1 MAEVEGGVPVRAR
14 KGGSVQ
20 RMEDF
25 GRRTDVGVCTR
36 AQHGGTRDNVGILA
50 QYEDDESPSP
60 SPEHGSFAVRQA
72 DSKCAWLFLPAAQ
85 PSAAQAP
92 TLAPEPSY
100 PEGLEVAGLQQVSE
114 V

>member
-1 MAEVEGGVPVRAR
+1 
-14 KGGSVQ
+14 
-20 RMEDF
+20 MEDF
-25 GRRTDVGVCTR
+25 GRRTDAGACTR
-36 AQHGGTRDNVGILA
+36 AQPGGTRDNVGVLA
-50 QYEDDESPSP
+50 QCEGDESPSP
-60 SPEHGSFAVRQA
+60 SPEHGSPTVMQA
-72 DSKCAWLFLPAAQ
+72 DSKCAWLFLPAVQ